1 MRKYFL
7 LILQFLWIQPA
18 QAQMTLSQCVKIAL
32 ANNPG
37 LKISETEAS
46 MTLEDARQAKS
57 ALLPTLD
64 FSGSYRRQ
72 STMPELTIPPIELPI
87 GGTPISLFP
96 GGGMTLGTLDN
107 YDFKLTISQPIF
119 TGFRLS
125 NRVRAANALATSR
138 SLELDKNRSDLIFK
152 VETAYGNVL
161 KSQKFLQIASSAR
174 EQVASHLRDVE
185 NYVAQGLAKKDELL
199 KVQVKLSEA
208 ELAMVQAEN
217 AVQLARLALEN
228 LLGQKL
234 SATIGF
240 AEMEPKAKAAEPIDL
255 VVSINLALVERSEL
269 KSLEYARAASNA
281 AGKIAKGGMFPSLA
295 VFGTLGYGKPG
306 LNFIDKEWMDYWLV
320 GLGAEWNLW
329 SWGKTRSQVQQ
340 ADLKINSIDEM
351 VRQARDGITLDVT
364 QACLLLEEANK
375 RLQMTA
381 TIEIQAQESFR
392 VTENSYRQGQATH
405 TEFFDA
411 QSELTR
417 AKLQKAQAEIDAA
430 LAQAN
435 WRRAVGTNEKSY
447 K

>member
-1 MRKYFL
+1 MRKYFIVVL
-7 LILQFLWIQPA
+7 LIFWIRPA
-18 QAQMTLSQCVKIAL
+18 QAQMTLSECVKIAL

-46 MTLEDARQAKS
+46 LTLEEARQAKS
-57 ALLPTLD
+57 ARLPSLD

-72 STMPELTIPPIELPI
+72 STTPELTIPPIELPF
-87 GGTPISLFP
+87 GGAPISLFP

-125 NRVRAANALATSR
+125 NRVKAATALATSR
-138 SLELDKNRSDLIFK
+138 SLELEKNRSELIFK

-208 ELAMVQAEN
+208 ELAVVQAEN
-217 AVQLARLALEN
+217 AVQLARVALEN

-234 SATIGF
+234 SASVSF
-240 AEMEPKAKAAEPIDL
+240 DEMKANIIQPTDPAT
-255 VVSINLALVERSEL
+255 SIQSALTERSEL
-269 KSLEYARAASNA
+269 KSLHYARLASDAARRMA
-281 AGKIAKGGMFPSLA
+281 RGGLLPSLA
-295 VFGTLGYGKPG
+295 AFGSLGYGKPG
-306 LNFIDKEWMDYWLV
+306 LNFINKEWMDYWLV

-329 SWGKTRSQVQQ
+329 NWGKTRSQIQQ
-340 ADLKINSIDEM
+340 AQLKANAIDET
-351 VRQARDGITLDVT
+351 VRQAQNAITLDVT
-364 QACLLLEEANK
+364 QACLLLEEARQ
-375 RLQMTA
+375 RLQLTA
-381 TIEIQAQESFR
+381 TMEAQAQESFR

-435 WRRAVGTNEKSY
+435 WRRAVGVNIKEY
-447 K
+447 E